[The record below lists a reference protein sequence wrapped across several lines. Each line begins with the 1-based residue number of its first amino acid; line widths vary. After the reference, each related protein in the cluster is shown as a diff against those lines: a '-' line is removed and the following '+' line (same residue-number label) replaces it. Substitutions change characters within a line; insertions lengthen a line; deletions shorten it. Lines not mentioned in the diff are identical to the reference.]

1 MPLSMQSFLIMTK
14 AVGDSGLNK
23 IQVPLYWFPRNLWG
37 LLSSWWKQY
46 NRKLDIC
53 TIPPSLKP
61 INPSGDGCPMP
72 PFPVSEEGM
81 GLIAGG
87 AGMCDTGVASFS
99 LRQNCLQ
106 GTGI

>member
-1 MPLSMQSFLIMTK
+1 MQSFLIMTK

-37 LLSSWWKQY
+37 LLSAWWKQY

-53 TIPPSLKP
+53 TIPPSVKP
-61 INPSGDGCPMP
+61 INPSGDLCPMP
-72 PFPVSEEGM
+72 HFPVPEEGM

-87 AGMCDTGVASFS
+87 ADMCDTVVASFS